1 MVRWFGTLEKSSN
14 RLVQTARWSVADYE
28 RVKVYA
34 GGTGVFDGKHV
45 FSAEIQSYAR
55 F

>member
-1 MVRWFGTLEKSSN
+1 MVRHARKKFEPT
-14 RLVQTARWSVADYE
+14 RVQTAWWSVADYE

-34 GGTGVFDGKHV
+34 NGTGAFDGKHV